1 MVRRLALLLA
11 ALTAPLQAGRLTG
24 FTLVDPATMTERKA
38 DVALDGGTVAAASGQ
53 GADIDG
59 KGLYLF
65 PAFWDLKASLW
76 GNDSAKDFHVL
87 AQEMGITQCLRV
99 QLFYGVA
106 HVVAAHMSRDWVE
119 REGRRAEALDLPAA
133 ELLYPD
139 KAVAGPG
146 GKPWAADAV
155 STTAAIEAVMDAHK
169 AAGSPVVLL
178 SFLGQSEPILP
189 GIPAGL
195 RTEVVAAADRR
206 GLKAYVFVP
215 DWTAA
220 AQAVQAGAA
229 VIHGLPAG
237 LPPAALI
244 RAMKA
249 KGCAYAPALNAYLE
263 AQHLLSDASA
273 RQDPFL
279 SASVS
284 RPVLE
289 SFADPAG
296 LWQVWRGLVE
306 EGKRRQAEA
315 LRGLKQMADGGVSIV
330 NATDGGWIAACFQG
344 YGTHAGQAWMEAAGL
359 TPWERLRAATSAPA
373 QILSRKTGFL
383 PGAEADYIALEAD
396 PLGPAVNLRKIAYLI
411 HKGEKVSLDSLKP
424 DLSRDRFEVR

>member
-1 MVRRLALLLA
+1 MVTRLVLILA
-11 ALTAPLQAGRLTG
+11 AFAAPLRAGRLSG
-24 FTLVDPATMTERKA
+24 FILVDPASMSERR
-38 DVALDGGTVAAASGQ
+38 VELALDGATVAASPGK
-53 GADIDG
+53 GADFDG
-59 KGLYLF
+59 QGLYLL

-87 AQEMGITQCLRV
+87 AQEMGITQCLRI

-119 REGRRAEALDLPAA
+119 RESQRAEALEFPAA

-146 GKPWAADAV
+146 GKRWAADAV
-155 STTAAIEAVMDAHK
+155 STTAEIAEVMDAHK
-169 AAGSPVVLL
+169 AAGSPLVLL

-195 RTEVVAAADRR
+195 RAEAIAAARRR

-249 KGCAYAPALNAYLE
+249 QGCAYAPALNAYLE

-273 RQDPFL
+273 RRDPFL
-279 SASVS
+279 AASVS
-284 RPVLE
+284 RPVLD

-296 LWQVWRGLVE
+296 LWEVWRGLVE

-315 LRGLKQMADGGVSIV
+315 LRGLKRMADGGVSIV

-373 QILSRKTGFL
+373 EILGRKTGFD
-383 PGAEADYIALEAD
+383 PGSEAEYVVLEAD
-396 PLGPAVNLRKIAYLI
+396 PLGPATNLRKIAYLI